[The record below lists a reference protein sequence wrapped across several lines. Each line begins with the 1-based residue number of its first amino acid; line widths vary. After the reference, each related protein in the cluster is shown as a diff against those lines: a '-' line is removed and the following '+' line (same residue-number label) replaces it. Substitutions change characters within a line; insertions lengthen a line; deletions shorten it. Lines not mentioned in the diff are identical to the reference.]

1 MLKLLKC
8 YAECCV
14 VMLSVI
20 MLSVVI
26 LSVVMLSVV
35 APKICPS
42 FKTLLGDPIKLFTA
56 VNRPNVKNLS
66 WPLFMNALCNL
77 KCLFLAGFSCLGLCL
92 WEVQELRAPECCFTR
107 VGSGLTGKHETRL

>member
-20 MLSVVI
+20 MLNVVI
-26 LSVVMLSVV
+26 LSVIMLIVV
-35 APKICPS
+35 APKIWPS
-42 FKTLLGDPIKLFTA
+42 FKTLLDDPIKLFTA
-56 VNRPNVKNLS
+56 VNRPNVNFFIDRSKLECFS
-66 WPLFMNALCNL
+66 
-77 KCLFLAGFSCLGLCL
+77 LAGLSCLVLCL

-107 VGSGLTGKHETRL
+107 VGSGLTGKH